1 MVKCIYNF
9 GDNMITSLKINNIA
23 LIEESLI
30 KFGSGFNVLTGE
42 TGAGKS
48 IIIDSLSFVLGSK
61 ADKTLIK
68 TGKDFAR
75 VEVVFDLPILNDGI
89 VDFFSSINLEPENTI
104 IISRYYNLAG
114 KNEIRVNGEAV
125 TLSMLKKLTINLV
138 DIHGQHDHQALLDV
152 KNHIKIIDSLNPKID
167 SIKEQLKIH
176 IDKVK
181 DINNQIADLGG
192 EGEDKQHNIQLF
204 QHEIH
209 EIEMAELKE
218 GEEEQLLSRR
228 KYYAN
233 SEKISKNL
241 NDAYGY
247 LMGNE
252 GGMVNQLKSAS
263 YSLGLISDIV
273 PEIAQLKERVNSAMY
288 ELSDITDSINDL
300 IAGTDYDEDEVNQLE
315 ERLDLIKDLK
325 RKYGNNVRDIFEY
338 LEKIKN
344 KLDNLLN
351 SEQALIKLNTL
362 KKSELKQIFDLCQTL
377 TNLRKEIGESIKN
390 KLLSELKCLGI
401 KNGQFEVVFNNDY
414 SLENIEKCAT
424 YNGADNLEFMFS
436 ANAGI
441 ELRPLSKII
450 SGGEMSRFMLAFKC
464 VIQDNSGIKT
474 LVFDEID
481 TGIGGMIGA
490 EVGKKIVSIS
500 KYNQVICITHLAQIA
515 SFADNNYLIEKTTDN
530 NYTTSS
536 IKLLDEEQKVKE
548 ITRMLGLNAGENAT
562 NSARDLIN
570 DAINYKQSLK

>member
-1 MVKCIYNF
+1 
-9 GDNMITSLKINNIA
+9 MITSLKINNIA

-75 VEVVFDLPILNDGI
+75 VEVVFDLPVLNDGI

-192 EGEDKQHNIQLF
+192 EGEDKQHNIQLL
-204 QHEIH
+204 QHEIN

-288 ELSDITDSINDL
+288 ELSDITDSINDF

-362 KKSELKQIFDLCQTL
+362 KKSELKQVLDLCQTL
-377 TNLRKEIGESIKN
+377 TKLRKEIGESIKN

>member
-1 MVKCIYNF
+1 M
-9 GDNMITSLKINNIA
+9 
-23 LIEESLI
+23 
-30 KFGSGFNVLTGE
+30 
-42 TGAGKS
+42 
-48 IIIDSLSFVLGSK
+48 
-61 ADKTLIK
+61 
-68 TGKDFAR
+68 
-75 VEVVFDLPILNDGI
+75 FDLPVLNDGI

-167 SIKEQLKIH
+167 SVKEQLKIH

-192 EGEDKQHNIQLF
+192 EGEDKQHNIQLL
-204 QHEIH
+204 QHEIN

-263 YSLGLISDIV
+263 YSLGLISNIV

-300 IAGTDYDEDEVNQLE
+300 IAGTDYDEEEVNQLE

-325 RKYGNNVRDIFEY
+325 RKYGNNITDIFEY

-362 KKSELKQIFDLCQTL
+362 KKSELKQVFDLCQTL
-377 TNLRKEIGESIKN
+377 TKLRKEIGESIKN

>member
-1 MVKCIYNF
+1 
-9 GDNMITSLKINNIA
+9 MITSLKINNIA

-75 VEVVFDLPILNDGI
+75 VEVVFDLPVLNDGI

-192 EGEDKQHNIQLF
+192 EGEDKQHNIQLL
-204 QHEIH
+204 QHEIN

-325 RKYGNNVRDIFEY
+325 RKYGNNVTDIFEY

-362 KKSELKQIFDLCQTL
+362 KKSELKQVFDLCQNL
-377 TNLRKEIGESIKN
+377 TKLRKEIGESIKN

>member
-1 MVKCIYNF
+1 
-9 GDNMITSLKINNIA
+9 MITSLKINNIA

-75 VEVVFDLPILNDGI
+75 VEVVFDLPVLNDGI

-167 SIKEQLKIH
+167 SVKEQLKIH
-176 IDKVK
+176 VDKVK

-192 EGEDKQHNIQLF
+192 EGEDKQHNIQLL
-204 QHEIH
+204 QHEIN

-263 YSLGLISDIV
+263 YSLGLISNIV

-325 RKYGNNVRDIFEY
+325 RKYGNNITDIFEY

-362 KKSELKQIFDLCQTL
+362 KKSELKQVFDLCQTL
-377 TNLRKEIGESIKN
+377 TKLRKEIGESIKN

>member
-1 MVKCIYNF
+1 
-9 GDNMITSLKINNIA
+9 MITSLKINNIA

-75 VEVVFDLPILNDGI
+75 VEVVFDLPVLNDGI

-176 IDKVK
+176 IDKVR

-192 EGEDKQHNIQLF
+192 EGEDKQHNIQLL
-204 QHEIH
+204 QHEIN

-362 KKSELKQIFDLCQTL
+362 KKSELKQVFDLCQTL
-377 TNLRKEIGESIKN
+377 TKLRKEIGESIKN

>member
-1 MVKCIYNF
+1 
-9 GDNMITSLKINNIA
+9 MITSLKINNIA

-75 VEVVFDLPILNDGI
+75 VEVVFDLPVLNDGI
-89 VDFFSSINLEPENTI
+89 LDFFSSINLEPENTI

-167 SIKEQLKIH
+167 SVKEQLKIH

-192 EGEDKQHNIQLF
+192 EGEDKQHNIQLL
-204 QHEIH
+204 QHEIN

-325 RKYGNNVRDIFEY
+325 RKYGNNVTDIFEY

-362 KKSELKQIFDLCQTL
+362 KKSELKQVFDLCQNL
-377 TNLRKEIGESIKN
+377 TKLRKEIGESIKN

>member
-1 MVKCIYNF
+1 
-9 GDNMITSLKINNIA
+9 MITSLKINNIA

-75 VEVVFDLPILNDGI
+75 VEVVFDLPVFNDGI
-89 VDFFSSINLEPENTI
+89 LDFFSSINLEPENTI

-167 SIKEQLKIH
+167 SVKEQLKTH

-192 EGEDKQHNIQLF
+192 EGEDKQHNIQLL
-204 QHEIH
+204 QHEIN

-263 YSLGLISDIV
+263 YSLGLISNIV

-300 IAGTDYDEDEVNQLE
+300 IAGTDYDEEEVNQLE

-325 RKYGNNVRDIFEY
+325 RKYGNNITDIFEY

-362 KKSELKQIFDLCQTL
+362 KKSELKQVFDLCQTL
-377 TNLRKEIGESIKN
+377 TKLRKEIGESIKN

>member
-1 MVKCIYNF
+1 
-9 GDNMITSLKINNIA
+9 MITSLKINNIA

-75 VEVVFDLPILNDGI
+75 VEVVFDLPVLNDGI

-192 EGEDKQHNIQLF
+192 EGEDKQHNIQLL
-204 QHEIH
+204 QHEIN

-263 YSLGLISDIV
+263 YSLCLISDIV

-325 RKYGNNVRDIFEY
+325 RKYGNNITDIFEY

-351 SEQALIKLNTL
+351 SEQTLIKLNAL

-414 SLENIEKCAT
+414 SFENIENCAT

>member
-1 MVKCIYNF
+1 
-9 GDNMITSLKINNIA
+9 MITSLKINNIA

-192 EGEDKQHNIQLF
+192 EGEDKQHNIQLL
-204 QHEIH
+204 QHEIN

>member
-1 MVKCIYNF
+1 
-9 GDNMITSLKINNIA
+9 MITSLKINNIA

-75 VEVVFDLPILNDGI
+75 VEVVFDLPVLNDGI

-167 SIKEQLKIH
+167 SVKEQLKIH

-192 EGEDKQHNIQLF
+192 EGEDKQHNIQLL
-204 QHEIH
+204 QHEIN

-263 YSLGLISDIV
+263 YSLGLISNIV

-300 IAGTDYDEDEVNQLE
+300 IAGTDYDEEEVNQLE

-325 RKYGNNVRDIFEY
+325 RKYGNNITDIFEY

-362 KKSELKQIFDLCQTL
+362 KKSELKQVFDLCQTL
-377 TNLRKEIGESIKN
+377 TKLRKEIGESIKN

>member
-1 MVKCIYNF
+1 
-9 GDNMITSLKINNIA
+9 MITSLKINNIA

-75 VEVVFDLPILNDGI
+75 VEVVFDLPVLNDGI

-192 EGEDKQHNIQLF
+192 EGEDKQHNIQLL
-204 QHEIH
+204 QHEIN

-325 RKYGNNVRDIFEY
+325 RKYGNNVTDIFEY

-414 SLENIEKCAT
+414 SLENIEKSAT